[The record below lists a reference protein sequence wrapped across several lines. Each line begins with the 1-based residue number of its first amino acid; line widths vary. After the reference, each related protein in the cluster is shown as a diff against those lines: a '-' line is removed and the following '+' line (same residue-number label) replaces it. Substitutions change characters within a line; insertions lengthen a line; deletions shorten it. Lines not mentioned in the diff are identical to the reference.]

1 MTGYED
7 LHFLEVRIEAGVAVV
22 VLDGPE
28 EGNAIS
34 FEGHGE
40 MSAILP
46 RLGRDERV
54 DAVLLTGAG
63 DSFCVGPT
71 AAFMERISANDPQV
85 VPALMADVRALVQ
98 GHVECEKPVVAA
110 LNGPAGGGPLAF
122 ALLADVVIAERHV
135 TLSDMHVAAAVA
147 AGDGGVLIWPL
158 AMGLLR
164 AKRYL
169 LTGDPLAAD
178 EAQRLGLV
186 TEVVEPGASF
196 ERAMVFARRFASGP
210 RQALRH
216 TKRALNQW
224 LRLGMPAFDLSWAG
238 EILTVATPEARAGW
252 QGLVRG
258 EPLLPPDSAR
268 AVAPDP
274 RRGGNG

>member
-1 MTGYED
+1 MTDYGD
-7 LHFLEVRIEAGVAVV
+7 LRFLEVEIDQGIAVV
-22 VLDGPE
+22 RLAGPE
-28 EGNAIS
+28 DGNAIS
-34 FEGHGE
+34 FEGHAE
-40 MSAILP
+40 MSTILP
-46 RLGRDERV
+46 RLGQDARV

-63 DSFCVGPT
+63 DAFCIGPT
-71 AAFMERISANDPQV
+71 AEFLERIARDEPGFV
-85 VPALMADVRALVQ
+85 ARLMEDVRLLVQ
-98 GHVECEKPVVAA
+98 GHVELEKPVVSA

-169 LTGDPLAAD
+169 LTGDALSAE

-186 TEVVEPGASF
+186 SEVVDPGASF
-196 ERAMVFARRFASGP
+196 ERAMVYARRFAAGP

-224 LRLGMPAFDLSWAG
+224 MRLGMSAFDLSWAG
-238 EILTVATPEARAGW
+238 EALTLASPEAREASKA
-252 QGLVRG
+252 LARG
-258 EPLLPPDSAR
+258 RFALPRDPDASS
-268 AVAPDP
+268 
-274 RRGGNG
+274 

>member
-1 MTGYED
+1 MTAYDD
-7 LHFLEVRIEAGVAVV
+7 LRFLDVEIDRGVAVV
-22 VLDGPE
+22 RLDGPE
-28 EGNAIS
+28 AGNAIS
-34 FEGHGE
+34 FEGHVE
-40 MSAILP
+40 MSTILP
-46 RLGRDERV
+46 RLSRDDRV

-63 DSFCVGPT
+63 DAFCVGPT
-71 AAFMERISANDPQV
+71 AEFMDRIAQGDPGFV
-85 VPALMADVRALVQ
+85 ARLLADVRLLVQ
-98 GHVECEKPVVAA
+98 GHVELEKPVVSA

-135 TLSDMHVAAAVA
+135 ALSDMHVAAAVA

-169 LTGDPLAAD
+169 LTGDPLSAE

-186 TEVVEPGASF
+186 TEVVDPGRSF
-196 ERAMVFARRFASGP
+196 ERAMVYARRFAAGP

-224 LRLGMPAFDLSWAG
+224 MRLGMPAFDLSWAG
-238 EILTVATPEARAGW
+238 EILTVATPEAREAS
-252 QGLVRG
+252 QALARG
-258 EPLLPPDSAR
+258 EPVLPR
-268 AVAPDP
+268 DP
-274 RRGGNG
+274 ERDA

>member
-7 LHFLEVRIEAGVAVV
+7 LRFLDVRIDAGVAEV

-63 DSFCVGPT
+63 DAFCVGPT
-71 AAFMERISANDPQV
+71 PAFMERIAANDPQV
-85 VPALMADVRALVQ
+85 VPRLMADVRALVQ

-122 ALLADVVIAERHV
+122 ALLADVVVAERHV
-135 TLSDMHVAAAVA
+135 ALSDLHVAAGVA

-169 LTGDPLAAD
+169 LTGDPLSAE
-178 EAQRLGLV
+178 EAWRLGLV
-186 TEVVEPGASF
+186 TEVVEPGASR
-196 ERAMVFARRFASGP
+196 ERAMVWARRFAQGP
-210 RQALRH
+210 RPALRH

-224 LRLGMPAFDLSWAG
+224 LRVGMPAFDLSWAG
-238 EILTVATPEARAGW
+238 EIATVASADARAGW
-252 QGLVRG
+252 EGLSRG
-258 EPLLPPDSAR
+258 EPLLPSDPAAR
-268 AVAPDP
+268 G
-274 RRGGNG
+274 RS

>member
-1 MTGYED
+1 VTAYAD
-7 LHFLEVRIEAGVAVV
+7 LRFLEVEIDGGVAIVR
-22 VLDGPE
+22 LAGPE
-28 EGNAIS
+28 AGNAIS
-34 FEGHGE
+34 FEGHVE

-46 RLGRDERV
+46 RLGRDDRV

-63 DSFCVGPT
+63 DSFCIGPT
-71 AAFMERISANDPQV
+71 ADFMARVAADEPGFVSQ
-85 VPALMADVRALVQ
+85 LMEDVRLLVR
-98 GHVECEKPVVAA
+98 GHVELEKPVVSA

-169 LTGDPLAAD
+169 LTGDALAAE
-178 EAQRLGLV
+178 EAERLGLV
-186 TEVVEPGASF
+186 TEVVDRGRSF
-196 ERAMVFARRFASGP
+196 ERAMVYARRFAAGP

-224 LRLGMPAFDLSWAG
+224 LRLGMPAFDLAWAG
-238 EILTVATPEARAGW
+238 EVLTVASPEAIAAAKAFSGRAG
-252 QGLVRG
+252 
-258 EPLLPPDSAR
+258 SS
-268 AVAPDP
+268 
-274 RRGGNG
+274 

>member
-1 MTGYED
+1 MTAYDD
-7 LHFLEVRIEAGVAVV
+7 LRFLDVEIDAGVAVV
-22 VLDGPE
+22 RLAGPE
-28 EGNAIS
+28 PGNAIS
-34 FEGHGE
+34 FEGHVE
-40 MSAILP
+40 MSTILP
-46 RLGRDERV
+46 RLGRDDRV

-63 DSFCVGPT
+63 DAFCVGPT
-71 AAFMERISANDPQV
+71 AAFMACIAEGEPGFVAR
-85 VPALMADVRALVQ
+85 LMQDVRLLVQ
-98 GHVECEKPVVAA
+98 GHVDFEKPVVSA

-122 ALLADVVIAERHV
+122 ALLADVVIAERHA

-169 LTGDPLAAD
+169 LTGDPLAAE
-178 EAQRLGLV
+178 EAARLGLV
-186 TEVVEPGASF
+186 TEVVDPGRSF
-196 ERAMVFARRFASGP
+196 ARAMVYARRFAAGP

-238 EILTVATPEARAGW
+238 EILTVATPEAREAS
-252 QGLVRG
+252 QALARG
-258 EPLLPPDSAR
+258 EPVLPR
-268 AVAPDP
+268 DP
-274 RRGGNG
+274 ERDG